1 MPSPAKVRPQ
11 RADNVIALPA
21 NTSLPQPHP
30 AGKPHHHAHTP
41 VPGYAGTLP
50 RATAGF
56 EFRLRHAGSLAG
68 SKGQP
73 GVWRGEAVGLGM
85 GLEARGRDHILVS
98 DGGLT
103 AVRTCVS
110 AARERR

>member
-56 EFRLRHAGSLAG
+56 EFRLSREGGSGSLCWAPVLAG
-68 SKGQP
+68 EVPAVAG
-73 GVWRGEAVGLGM
+73 GVDEAGL
-85 GLEARGRDHILVS
+85 V
-98 DGGLT
+98 T
-103 AVRTCVS
+103 VR
-110 AARERR
+110 